1 MVAFGRFS
9 ARILIVIFIL
19 IFSCWSVYLLV
30 KLQVEEDVT
39 TACSWCRT
47 LGFESVGKG
56 VNLLDE
62 VNEEVLSTFEMPTYV
77 KQIEIME
84 NGTSVLH
91 HDQFVIRGLVELSS
105 IRKSI
110 NNIFFVECS
119 CVLDLSRQ
127 DNYSVKF
134 TLDAQHACGVEST
147 ARANPD
153 RPVYVLHSCPLAEDF
168 ALRVPEYARALLE
181 LHNVFVVA
189 LDLAELSKGWTD
201 PLPFTSTSLGLLALW
216 RFGGTYC
223 DLDTLALRSL
233 RPLGTNYCGYRN
245 DNLLVG
251 DQVLNFEPLGYGHT
265 VVTQLLKHLSN
276 FVNKQ
281 IWTENE
287 TYLTQVVIDQCSQL
301 PKYKEDCNK
310 LTIYDSTVLFTVG
323 LTDVKRFDSDNFVD
337 DFVDGVKNSAYT
349 INYFSR
355 LYSFSEDKKPTQ
367 AFMNLAKEFCPDV
380 YTRYNHSLE

>member
-1 MVAFGRFS
+1 MVTFGRFS
-9 ARILIVIFIL
+9 ARILIFIC
-19 IFSCWSVYLLV
+19 IFSCCSVYLLV
-30 KLQVEEDVT
+30 KLRVEEDVM

-47 LGFESVGKG
+47 MGFESVDKD
-56 VNLLDE
+56 VDLPDE
-62 VNEEVLSTFEMPTYV
+62 TTEEALSSFEMPTYV
-77 KQIEIME
+77 KQIDIME
-84 NGTSVLH
+84 NGSSVFH
-91 HDQFVIRGLVELSS
+91 HDQFVIRGLAELSL

-110 NNIFFVECS
+110 NNIFFVESS
-119 CVLDLSRQ
+119 CVLNKQ

-134 TLDAQHACGVEST
+134 VLDTQHACGVEST

-189 LDLAELSKGWTD
+189 LDLAELSKGWSD

-233 RPLGTNYCGYRN
+233 RPLGTNYCAYRD

-265 VVTQLLKHLSN
+265 VVTQILKNLSN
-276 FVNKQ
+276 IINKQ
-281 IWTENE
+281 IWTEKE
-287 TYLTQVVIDQCSQL
+287 TYLTQFVIDQCSQL

-310 LTIYDSTVLFTVG
+310 LTIYDSSVLFTTPTG
-323 LTDVKRFDSDNFVD
+323 LTDATRFVSKNLIDEFVD
-337 DFVDGVKNSAYT
+337 EVKNSAYT

-355 LYSFSEDKKPTQ
+355 LYSFSEDKKPAQ

-380 YTRYNHSLE
+380 YIRFNHRL

>member
-1 MVAFGRFS
+1 MVTFGRFS
-9 ARILIVIFIL
+9 ARILIFIC
-19 IFSCWSVYLLV
+19 IFSCCSVYLLV
-30 KLQVEEDVT
+30 KLRVEEDVM
-39 TACSWCRT
+39 TACGWCRT
-47 LGFESVGKG
+47 MGFESVGKD
-56 VNLLDE
+56 VDLPDE
-62 VNEEVLSTFEMPTYV
+62 TTEETLSSFEMPTYV
-77 KQIEIME
+77 KQIDIME
-84 NGTSVLH
+84 NGSSVLH
-91 HDQFVIRGLVELSS
+91 HDQFVIRGLAELSL

-110 NNIFFVECS
+110 NNIFFVESS
-119 CVLDLSRQ
+119 CVLSKQ

-134 TLDAQHACGVEST
+134 VLDTQHACGVEST

-168 ALRVPEYARALLE
+168 VLRVPEYARALLE

-189 LDLAELSKGWTD
+189 LDLAELSKGWSD

-233 RPLGTNYCGYRN
+233 RPLGTNYCAYRD

-251 DQVLNFEPLGYGHT
+251 DQLLNFEPLGYGHT
-265 VVTQLLKHLSN
+265 VVTQILKNLSN
-276 FVNKQ
+276 IINKQ
-281 IWTENE
+281 IWTEKE
-287 TYLTQVVIDQCSQL
+287 TYLTQFVIDQCSQL

-310 LTIYDSTVLFTVG
+310 LTIYDSTVLFTAPTG
-323 LTDVKRFDSDNFVD
+323 FTDATRFVSKNLVDEFVD
-337 DFVDGVKNSAYT
+337 EVKSSAYI

-367 AFMNLAKEFCPDV
+367 AFMNLAKEFCPNV
-380 YTRYNHSLE
+380 YTRFNHRL